1 MNAGDHTA
9 PENWPEIKGLPA
21 AETSGDCGY
30 RELSSGELAAICRS
44 RMGEPVF
51 VDLAGFDLGAGAR
64 LRALAHGQGLLL
76 TSFADLFHHPFPP
89 IELLETVKSFAKANA
104 KDPQS
109 PYAKEVSLLLYYE
122 SIAAAL
128 VKLGKRITRLSRE
141 QVLEGFDWVLSQ
153 AWIDGRDRELL
164 EQARKV
170 VATG

>member
-1 MNAGDHTA
+1 MNPGDHTD
-9 PENWPEIKGLPA
+9 PENWPEIKELPA
-21 AETSGDCGY
+21 AGTSGVCGY
-30 RELSSGELAAICRS
+30 REVSSGELAALCRL
-44 RMGEPVF
+44 RMREPVF
-51 VDLAGFDLGAGAR
+51 VSLEGLDVAGGGR

-76 TSFADLFHHPFPP
+76 TSFADLFHHAFPP
-89 IELLETVKSFAKANA
+89 IELLEMVKRFAKANA

-109 PYAKEVSLLLYYE
+109 IYSREVSQALYYE

-128 VKLGKRITRLSRE
+128 VKLGKRITRLSRD
-141 QVLEGFDWVLSQ
+141 QVMVGFDWALSQ